1 MDRLRCDEAERKG
14 REEESD
20 METRTYDL
28 IVIGSGPGGEKG
40 AAQAAYFGKKVA
52 LIERGSRLG
61 GAVANTGVP
70 GKAMRETALYLSGF
84 HGREL
89 HGLRLS
95 YDGTITV
102 DAFMRRGRAVRE
114 TLSEWVGTNLDRHH
128 VDVHRGVASFVDAH
142 TVQVAGENGP
152 ALLRGQVILI
162 ATGSRPIRPATIPF
176 EDPRVYDSDT
186 ILEMTRLPRA
196 LTIIGGGT
204 IGCEFAC
211 LFKVLGLDQVRVINA
226 SDRLLPFADTEV
238 AALLQE
244 AMASI
249 GVEFLMPQHV
259 VGVDGRGGLT
269 VALEGGRTLDAEAVL
284 VALGRRSNVE
294 GLGLA
299 RAGVRLNAHGQLEV
313 NERFQTNVPHI
324 YAAGDVIGG
333 LALSSTAMEQARMA
347 MVNAFELKYKAGIA
361 RHLPVGVWTIPELS
375 MVGETEQSLRAK
387 RRSYVVGRCRYQD
400 NPRGALIGER
410 WGLLKLLFSLPEEQ
424 LLGVHMI
431 GENACELIASGL
443 VGMTMGAT
451 TATFIDTCF
460 NYPTLSDM
468 YKYATYDAM
477 GNLQRGD
484 WYRG

>member
-1 MDRLRCDEAERKG
+1 MA
-14 REEESD
+14 
-20 METRTYDL
+20 TATYDL

-52 LIERGSRLG
+52 LIERASRLG

-70 GKAMRETALYLSGF
+70 GKAMRETALYLSGLR
-84 HGREL
+84 GRDL
-89 HGLRLS
+89 HGIRLS
-95 YDGTITV
+95 YDGTIPV
-102 DAFMRRGRAVRE
+102 DAFMHRGRVVRE
-114 TLSEWVGTNLDRHH
+114 ALNEWVETNLARHR
-128 VDVHRGVASFVDAH
+128 VDVYRGAASFVDAH
-142 TVQVAGENGP
+142 TVQVAGEDGRT
-152 ALLRGQVILI
+152 LLHGQIVLI

-186 ILEMTRLPRA
+186 ILEMIRLPRS

-204 IGCEFAC
+204 IGCEYAC
-211 LFKVLGLDQVRVINA
+211 LFKVLGLDHVRVI
-226 SDRLLPFADTEV
+226 STGDRLLPFVDTEV
-238 AALLQE
+238 AIMLRE

-249 GVEFLMPQHV
+249 GVEFVMPQHV
-259 VGVDGRGGLT
+259 AGVDGRDALT
-269 VALEGGRTLDAEAVL
+269 VVLGDGRKLEAEAVL

-294 GLGLA
+294 GLGLGH
-299 RAGVRLNAHGQLEV
+299 AGVRLNEHGQLEV
-313 NERFQTNVPHI
+313 NDRFQTNVPHI

-333 LALSSTAMEQARMA
+333 LALSSTAMEEARMA
-347 MVNAFELKYKAGIA
+347 VVNAFDLRYKAGIA
-361 RHLPVGVWTIPELS
+361 RHLPIGVWTIPELS
-375 MVGETEQSLRAK
+375 MVGETEESLRAK
-387 RRSYVVGRCRYQD
+387 RRAYVVGRCRYEH

-410 WGLLKLLFSLPEEQ
+410 WGLLKLVFSLPEEQ

-460 NYPTLSDM
+460 NFPSLSDM

-477 GNLQRGD
+477 GSLQRGAC
-484 WYRG
+484 YRGEP

>member
-1 MDRLRCDEAERKG
+1 
-14 REEESD
+14 
-20 METRTYDL
+20 METQTYDL
-28 IVIGSGPGGEKG
+28 VVIGSGPGGEKG

-52 LIERGSRLG
+52 LIEQASRLG

-84 HGREL
+84 HGRDL

-95 YDGTITV
+95 YDGSITV
-102 DAFMRRGRAVRE
+102 DAFMRRGRIVRE
-114 TLSEWVGTNLDRHH
+114 ALSEWVGINLDRHK
-128 VDVHRGVASFVDAH
+128 VDVYRGVASFVDAH
-142 TVQVAGENGP
+142 TVQVAGEAGH
-152 ALLRGQVILI
+152 ALLHGQIVLI

-176 EDPRVYDSDT
+176 DDPRVYDSDT
-186 ILEMTRLPRA
+186 ILEMTRLPRS

-204 IGCEFAC
+204 IGCEYAC
-211 LFKVLGLDQVRVINA
+211 LFKVLGLDQVRVI
-226 SDRLLPFADTEV
+226 STGDRLLPFADAEV
-238 AALLQE
+238 ADMLE
-244 AMASI
+244 KAMVSL

-259 VGVDGRGGLT
+259 AEVDARDALTVILDDGRR
-269 VALEGGRTLDAEAVL
+269 LETEAVL
-284 VALGRRSNVE
+284 VALGRRSTVE
-294 GLGLA
+294 GLGLD
-299 RAGVRLNAHGQLEV
+299 RAGVSLNAHGQLEV

-347 MVNAFELKYKAGIA
+347 MVNAFDLKYKPGIA

-375 MVGETEQSLRAK
+375 MVGETEESLRAK
-387 RRSYVVGRCRYQD
+387 SCPYVVGRCRYQD

-410 WGLLKLLFSLPEEQ
+410 WGLLKLLFSVPEQQ

-443 VGMTMGAT
+443 VGLTMGAT

-460 NYPTLSDM
+460 NYPSLSDM

-477 GNLQRGD
+477 GHLQRGD
-484 WYRG
+484 CYRG

>member
-1 MDRLRCDEAERKG
+1 MG
-14 REEESD
+14 RA
-20 METRTYDL
+20 TYDL
-28 IVIGSGPGGEKG
+28 IVVGSGPGGEKG

-52 LIERGSRLG
+52 LIERASRLG
-61 GAVANTGVP
+61 GAVANTGIP
-70 GKAMRETALYLSGF
+70 GKAMRETALYLSGLR
-84 HGREL
+84 GRDL
-89 HGLRLS
+89 HGIRLS

-102 DAFMRRGRAVRE
+102 DAFMRRGRVVRE
-114 TLSEWVGTNLDRHH
+114 ALSEWVGTNLDRHH

-142 TVQVAGENGP
+142 TVQVVGEDSRT
-152 ALLRGQVILI
+152 LLHGQIVLI

-176 EDPRVYDSDT
+176 EDPRVFDSDT
-186 ILEMTRLPRA
+186 VLEMTRLPRS

-204 IGCEFAC
+204 IGCEYAC
-211 LFKVLGLDQVRVINA
+211 LFKVLGLEHVRVI
-226 SDRLLPFADTEV
+226 SSGDRLLPFADAEV
-238 AALLQE
+238 ATVLQE

-249 GVEFLMPQHV
+249 GIEFLMPQHV
-259 VGVDGRGGLT
+259 AEIDGRDGLT
-269 VALEGGRTLDAEAVL
+269 VVLEGGQRLEAEAVL
-284 VALGRRSNVE
+284 VTLGRRSNVE
-294 GLGLA
+294 GLGLD

-333 LALSSTAMEQARMA
+333 PALSSTAMEQARMA
-347 MVNAFELKYKAGIA
+347 MVNAFDLKYKAGIA
-361 RHLPVGVWTIPELS
+361 RHLPIGVWTIPELS
-375 MVGETEQSLRAK
+375 MVGETEESLRADG
-387 RRSYVVGRCRYQD
+387 RPYVVGRCRYQR

-410 WGLLKLLFSLPEEQ
+410 WGLLKLLFSLPEER

-460 NYPTLSDM
+460 NYPSLSDM

-477 GNLQRGD
+477 GNLQHGDCHRG
-484 WYRG
+484 